1 MNLYCLLIYNENRNE
16 KWKNKLLIRWI
27 VVISSALNGLLFPF
41 DKNPPVPLFIPII
54 PLIYGVLFIPI
65 AFRKGVKED
74 TTINWSRPSWTTEP
88 FSGPPHFFHMV
99 GWSFFSLG
107 LVSSVKALIQGNSF
121 VLQSSVLTFGLGIII
136 GIEIFYKF
144 VSNE

>member
-1 MNLYCLLIYNENRNE
+1 
-16 KWKNKLLIRWI
+16 LLIRWI

-41 DKNPPVPLFIPII
+41 DENPPIPLFIPII

-74 TTINWSRPSWTTEP
+74 TIINWSRPSWTTEP

-99 GWSFFSLG
+99 GWSFFGS
-107 LVSSVKALIQGNSF
+107 
-121 VLQSSVLTFGLGIII
+121 I
-136 GIEIFYKF
+136 G
-144 VSNE
+144 